1 MTVFFPIV
9 DAQNRPVD
17 VRFRGGAARSVDTLP
32 TLSPRSAEGKQK
44 ISLVSRGCA
53 YDGRVQF
60 HQLTYFVAVADARH
74 FTRAAELM
82 RVAQPSL
89 SQQIRALERDVGAEL
104 FHRIRGNL
112 SLTEAGETLLPF
124 ARRILADTESAYQ
137 AVRELDELGRG
148 RVRLGATPS
157 LCTGLLPSMLAGFRA
172 AYPGIELT
180 LHESGS
186 RDLQTDLSEGALDL
200 AIVVDSRLREQ
211 SQSRLSTQPLLIEE
225 LVVISAKDR
234 PAPVRRARLR
244 IADLKG
250 KPLVMFRRGYDLRD
264 ATVNA
269 CRAEG
274 FEPSF
279 AIEGGEMDAVLE
291 FVRAGI
297 GVAVVPSTV
306 VKEGFRVTRFAEP
319 GLSRVVRLAYR
330 QDVEP
335 TRAVRA
341 LRDAITS
348 YLANAATLPSGTRSL
363 VKPH

>member
-1 MTVFFPIV
+1 M
-9 DAQNRPVD
+9 
-17 VRFRGGAARSVDTLP
+17 
-32 TLSPRSAEGKQK
+32 
-44 ISLVSRGCA
+44 
-53 YDGRVQF
+53 QF
-60 HQLTYFVAVADARH
+60 HQLAYFVAVAETRH
-74 FTRAAELM
+74 FTRAAERV

-104 FHRIRGNL
+104 FHRMRGNL

-157 LCTGLLPSMLAGFRA
+157 LCTGLLPAMLAGFRT

-186 RDLQTDLSEGALDL
+186 RDLQTDLAGGTLDL
-200 AIVVDSRLREQ
+200 AVIVDSRPHDQNL
-211 SQSRLSTQPLLIEE
+211 LDTLPLLAEE
-225 LVVISAKDR
+225 LVVISAEDR
-234 PAPVRRARLR
+234 PAPVRRARMR
-244 IADLKG
+244 ITDLKG
-250 KPLVMFRRGYDLRD
+250 LPLVMFRRGYDLRD
-264 ATVNA
+264 ATVDA

-291 FVRAGI
+291 FVRAGMGI
-297 GVAVVPSTV
+297 AVVPSTV
-306 VKEGFRVTRFAEP
+306 VRDRFRVTRFAEP

-330 QDVEP
+330 RDVEP
-335 TRAVRA
+335 SRAVRA
-341 LRDAITS
+341 LRDAITG
-348 YLANAATLPSGTRSL
+348 YLAEPAVLPRGTRSL
-363 VKPH
+363 CQPR

>member
-1 MTVFFPIV
+1 M
-9 DAQNRPVD
+9 
-17 VRFRGGAARSVDTLP
+17 
-32 TLSPRSAEGKQK
+32 
-44 ISLVSRGCA
+44 
-53 YDGRVQF
+53 QF
-60 HQLTYFVAVADARH
+60 HQLAYFVAVADARH

-89 SQQIRALERDVGAEL
+89 SQQVRALERDVGAEL

-157 LCTGLLPSMLAGFRA
+157 LCTGLLPAMLAGFRT

-186 RDLQTDLSEGALDL
+186 RDLQNDLSEGALDL
-200 AIVVDSRLREQ
+200 AMIVDSRLRDL
-211 SQSRLSTQPLLIEE
+211 SQLSTQPLLVEE
-225 LVVISAKDR
+225 LVVISAQDR
-234 PAPVRRARLR
+234 PAPVRRARMR
-244 IADLKG
+244 ISDLKG
-250 KPLVMFRRGYDLRD
+250 KPLVMFHRGYDLRD
-264 ATVNA
+264 VTVDA

-291 FVRAGI
+291 FVQAGMGI
-297 GVAVVPSTV
+297 AVVPSTV
-306 VKEGFRVTRFAEP
+306 VRDRFRVTRFAEP

-335 TRAVRA
+335 SRAVRA
-341 LRDAITS
+341 LRDAVTD
-348 YLANAATLPSGTRSL
+348 YLANAASLPRGTQSL
-363 VKPH
+363 VKLGEPERN

>member
-1 MTVFFPIV
+1 M
-9 DAQNRPVD
+9 Q
-17 VRFRGGAARSVDTLP
+17 L
-32 TLSPRSAEGKQK
+32 
-44 ISLVSRGCA
+44 
-53 YDGRVQF
+53 
-60 HQLTYFVAVADARH
+60 HQLAYFVAVADTRH
-74 FTRAAELM
+74 FTRAAERM

-89 SQQIRALERDVGAEL
+89 SQQVRALERDVGAEL

-124 ARRILADTESAYQ
+124 ARRMLAEAESAYQ

-157 LCTGLLPSMLAGFRA
+157 LCTGLLPAMLAGFRT

-180 LHESGS
+180 VHESGS
-186 RDLQTDLSEGALDL
+186 RDLQTELSEGALDL
-200 AIVVDSRLREQ
+200 AIIVDSRLRDE
-211 SQSRLSTQPLLIEE
+211 SRLSTLPLLIEE
-225 LVVISAKDR
+225 LVVISAMDR
-234 PAPVRRARLR
+234 PAPVRRARVRISDLR
-244 IADLKG
+244 DR
-250 KPLVMFRRGYDLRD
+250 PLVMFRRGYDLRD

-291 FVRAGI
+291 FVRAGMGI
-297 GVAVVPSTV
+297 AVVPSTV
-306 VKEGFRVTRFAEP
+306 VRDRFRVTRFAEP

-335 TRAVRA
+335 SRAARA
-341 LRDAITS
+341 LRDAITRH
-348 YLANAATLPSGTRSL
+348 LANAAALPRGTQSL
-363 VKPH
+363 VRP

>member
-1 MTVFFPIV
+1 M
-9 DAQNRPVD
+9 QM
-17 VRFRGGAARSVDTLP
+17 
-32 TLSPRSAEGKQK
+32 
-44 ISLVSRGCA
+44 
-53 YDGRVQF
+53 
-60 HQLTYFVAVADARH
+60 HQLAYFVAVADTRH
-74 FTRAAELM
+74 FTRAAERV

-157 LCTGLLPSMLAGFRA
+157 LCTGLLPAMLAGFRS

-200 AIVVDSRLREQ
+200 ALIVDSRLRDQ
-211 SQSRLSTQPLLIEE
+211 SLLSTQPLLIEE
-225 LVVISAKDR
+225 LVVISALDR
-234 PAPVRRARLR
+234 PAPVRRARMR
-244 IADLKG
+244 ISDLNG

-274 FEPSF
+274 FEPTF
-279 AIEGGEMDAVLE
+279 AIEGGEMDAVLAL
-291 FVRAGI
+291 VRAGMGI
-297 GVAVVPSTV
+297 AVVPSTV
-306 VKEGFRVTRFAEP
+306 VREGFRVTRFADP

-330 QDVEP
+330 HDVQP
-335 TRAVRA
+335 SRAVQA
-341 LRDAITS
+341 LRDAVAH
-348 YLANAATLPSGTRSL
+348 YLATAALPRGTQSL
-363 VKPH
+363 ARGSQDQRTGSSNTP

>member
-1 MTVFFPIV
+1 MMV
-9 DAQNRPVD
+9 
-17 VRFRGGAARSVDTLP
+17 G
-32 TLSPRSAEGKQK
+32 
-44 ISLVSRGCA
+44 
-53 YDGRVQF
+53 YDGAVQL
-60 HQLTYFVAVADARH
+60 HQLAYFVAVADTRH
-74 FTRAAELM
+74 FTRAAEVM

-89 SQQIRALERDVGAEL
+89 SQQIRALERNVGAEL

-148 RVRLGATPS
+148 RVRVGATPS
-157 LCTGLLPSMLAGFRA
+157 LCTGLLPAMLAEFRA

-200 AIVVDSRLREQ
+200 AMIVDSRLREET
-211 SQSRLSTQPLLIEE
+211 RLSTQPLLIEE
-225 LVVISAKDR
+225 VVVISAKNR
-234 PAPVRRARLR
+234 PAPVRRARMR
-244 IADLKG
+244 ISDLEG

-274 FEPSF
+274 FEPVF

-291 FVRAGI
+291 FVQAGLGI
-297 GVAVVPSTV
+297 AVVPSTV
-306 VKEGFRVTRFAEP
+306 VRDRFRVTRFAAP

-335 TRAVRA
+335 SRAVRA
-341 LRDAITS
+341 LRDAVTR
-348 YLANAATLPSGTRSL
+348 YLANTATLPRGTQSL
-363 VKPH
+363 LKHGEPG